1 MEVLYSCLDIEIRFF
16 KIISRRKIINDD
28 ETTNKA
34 PNKVF
39 NVGTSFQIKYPNII
53 ANIRARYFS
62 GVTKLTSENLYD
74 CDNHKFAIPPRTPID
89 DSKIK
94 SIKDG
99 IIHCW
104 YKEKKLNIKIEN
116 EKKKLINQTG
126 SVEDNF
132 RIAIATYESPK
143 QKIIG

>member
-1 MEVLYSCLDIEIRFF
+1 MNEDSI
-16 KIISRRKIINDD
+16 
-28 ETTNKA
+28 TNKA
-34 PNKVF
+34 PI
-39 NVGTSFQIKYPNII
+39 NVLIVGISSQIKYPNTI
-53 ANIRARYFS
+53 ANTNAKYFN
-62 GVTKLTSENLYD
+62 GLTKLTSENLYD
-74 CDNHKFAIPPRTPID
+74 CDSHKFAIPPRIPID
-89 DSKIK
+89 DSKIR

-99 IIHCW
+99 IIHFW

>member
-1 MEVLYSCLDIEIRFF
+1 MITEDNITKNAPEI
-16 KIISRRKIINDD
+16 
-28 ETTNKA
+28 
-34 PNKVF
+34 VF
-39 NVGTSFQIKYPNII
+39 NVGISSQIKYPNII
-53 ANIRARYFS
+53 ANTKAKYFN
-62 GVTKLTSENLYD
+62 GLTKLTSENLYD
-74 CDNHKFAIPPRTPID
+74 CDNHKFAIPPRIPID
-89 DSKIK
+89 DSKIR

-99 IIHCW
+99 IIHFW